1 MAASVE
7 NVVGIEDALR
17 HLDAAGLEL
26 GNELRPDAGGDV
38 AAVDA
43 ALAVGRFAAEAE
55 DLLHGDHVALHAGDF
70 LQADEASPT
79 VAHALDLD
87 DDVQGRGDLR
97 APRLG
102 RTVEAGTA
110 EHLLPALPRV
120 QDGGCAGAGH

>member
-79 VAHALDLD
+79 VANRSAEGSGGKAC
-87 DDVQGRGDLR
+87 VSTVRSR
-97 APRLG
+97 WAPTYLK
-102 RTVEAGTA
+102 
-110 EHLLPALPRV
+110 
-120 QDGGCAGAGH
+120 